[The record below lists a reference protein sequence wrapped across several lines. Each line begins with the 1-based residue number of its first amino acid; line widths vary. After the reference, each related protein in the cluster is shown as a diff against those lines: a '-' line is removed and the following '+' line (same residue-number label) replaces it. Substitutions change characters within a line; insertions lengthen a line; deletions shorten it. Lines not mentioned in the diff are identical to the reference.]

1 MAEAPTGGPC
11 QQFGVPV
18 ARGGPE
24 QDRSPV
30 PLAVGGAALERD
42 AVRSPSPHPSACWD
56 REAQRWGNQSAI
68 LSESGLWQAAPTPR
82 ASLTQPA
89 GAGD

>member
-1 MAEAPTGGPC
+1 M
-11 QQFGVPV
+11 
-18 ARGGPE
+18 
-24 QDRSPV
+24 